1 MLNLRPTGNRL
12 NSIASRQTEV
22 HVLVS
27 RLRWSTP
34 FAIALVMATSAT
46 AQQSGIP
53 ASWRLGGKARVVD
66 AEHAMVASA
75 NVLASDVGRDIMK
88 AGGNAVDAAVAVG
101 FALAVVH
108 PEAGNIGGGGFMM
121 IRTKNGQAYALDY
134 RETAPARATHDMYLD
149 AGGKSTDQSLN
160 GPLASGVPGSVAGML
175 EAHRRFGRLPLA
187 KVMNPAI
194 HLAHDGFV
202 VDSTRSRS
210 LAGHARQFQKYSPA
224 SVSQFLVDGRAPAP
238 GSVLKQLDLALT
250 LEAIRDHGRDGF
262 YKGWVAKAI
271 RDEMQRGGGIITE
284 TDLAG
289 YQPKWRVP
297 IKISYHGYTIWS
309 MPPASSG
316 GATLAMILNIMEGYS
331 PLPPFGS
338 TALLHREAE
347 VFRRAFMDRN
357 RFLGDPDYET
367 LTMLPSMLSKPYA
380 NKVRATINLNK
391 ATPTPPFDASIRD
404 GMNTTHYSVVDAE
417 GAAVAT
423 TTTLNNS
430 YGSQV
435 TVTGAGFLLNDEM
448 DDFATAPG
456 QPNMYGLV
464 QGEINAIEP
473 GKRMLSAMTPSI
485 VLDPRGQVKMI
496 VGTPGGPTII
506 TQVYHV
512 ISNVI
517 DHGMSLADA
526 VAAPRL
532 HHQALPDSIQLER
545 GGFLDAV
552 IDSLRAMGHA
562 IKFGGG
568 GDVQAIIRT
577 KNGWQGV
584 SDPRG
589 GGMPSGY

>member
-1 MLNLRPTGNRL
+1 MF
-12 NSIASRQTEV
+12 ASRTRCSV
-22 HVLVS
+22 PL
-27 RLRWSTP
+27 LL
-34 FAIALVMATSAT
+34 ALLATGTLA
-46 AQQSGIP
+46 AQQPQIP
-53 ASWRLGGKARVVD
+53 ATWRYAGKARVVE

-75 NVLASDVGRDIMK
+75 NVIASDVGRDIMK

-121 IRTKNGQAYALDY
+121 IRMKDGKTYSLDY
-134 RETAPARATHDMYLD
+134 RETAPGRATHDMYLD
-149 AGGKSTDQSLN
+149 ASGKPTSKSLY
-160 GPLASGVPGSVAGML
+160 GALAAGVPGAVAGML
-175 EAHRRFGRLPLA
+175 EAHRRFGRLPLT
-187 KVMNPAI
+187 KVIDPAI
-194 HLAHDGFV
+194 HLARDGFV

-210 LAGHARQFQKYSPA
+210 IAGHARQFQQYSA
-224 SVSQFLVDGRAPAP
+224 TSVAQFLVDGKAPAP
-238 GSVLKQLDLALT
+238 GTILKQPELGRT

-271 RDEMQRGGGIITE
+271 VDEMQRGGGIITE

-289 YQPKWRVP
+289 YQPKWREP
-297 IKISYHGYTIWS
+297 IKISYRGYTIYS

-316 GATLAMILNIMEGYS
+316 GATLAMILNIMEGFD

-347 VFRRAFMDRN
+347 AIRRAFMDRN
-357 RFLGDPDYET
+357 RFLGDPDYES
-367 LTMLPSMLSKPYA
+367 LPMLPNMLAKPYA
-380 NKVRATINLNK
+380 KKVRATIDLKK
-391 ATPTPPFDASIRD
+391 ATPTPPFDPSIKD

-417 GAAVAT
+417 GGAVST

-435 TVTGAGFLLNDEM
+435 AVTGAGFLLNDEM

-456 QPNMYGLV
+456 SPNMYGLV
-464 QGEINAIEP
+464 QGEINAIKP

-485 VLDPRGQVKMI
+485 VLDQRGNVKLI

-532 HHQALPDSIQLER
+532 HHQALPDSIQFER
-545 GGFLDAV
+545 GGFFDAV
-552 IDSLRAMGHA
+552 LDSLRAMGHA

-577 KNGWQGV
+577 RTGWQGV

-589 GGMPSGY
+589 GGTPSGY